1 MRGGEGAPL
10 APFGQELFQGDIFIN
25 LGGVANIGSCKRG
38 WDIMYCN
45 LFLNSLAKLIDNS
58 EYDRNGEMGRRGK
71 IDKEML
77 EYLDA
82 NWKVK
87 E

>member
-1 MRGGEGAPL
+1 
-10 APFGQELFQGDIFIN
+10 
-25 LGGVANIGSCKRG
+25 
-38 WDIMYCN
+38 MYCN

-58 EYDRNGEMGRRGK
+58 EYDKNGEMGRRGK
-71 IDKEML
+71 TDKDL
-77 EYLDA
+77 EEYFDA